1 MLVIDPDQYDGFAT
15 PEELNLSPEEV
26 EKLRNQKQEL
36 TEYGKEKIR
45 KLMTSPPYIPDDDFI
60 EEYLRE
66 PLTPEKKAELQQMRD
81 EWEQARQ
88 ESLEHKKN
96 NE

>member
-1 MLVIDPDQYDGFAT
+1 MTDNLPVPDDA
-15 PEELNLSPEEV
+15 PWLDLSPEEV
-26 EKLRNQKQEL
+26 EQLRNQKQQL

-45 KLMTSPPYIPDDDFI
+45 KLMKNECPIPDDDFI

-81 EWEQARQ
+81 EWEQAQQ
-88 ESLEHKKN
+88 EALKN
-96 NE
+96 ENRPRNS